1 MVDNI
6 FFIISIYLSTLLG
19 VLMKTQNEN
28 LSLVQE
34 VMSLR
39 EDLDKERNQNP
50 QTKEENSN
58 NKNTKQNDEDDDDDD
73 DRASQY
79 SIT

>member
-1 MVDNI
+1 MNI
-6 FFIISIYLSTLLG
+6 IYLVVG

-39 EDLDKERNQNP
+39 EELDKERSQNP
-50 QTKEENSN
+50 QTKEQNSN
-58 NKNTKQNDEDDDDDD
+58 NKNDEDDDD

>member
-1 MVDNI
+1 
-6 FFIISIYLSTLLG
+6 
-19 VLMKTQNEN
+19 MKTQNEN